1 MGGYVRTVVKS
12 SAAALCGVAAIVLA
26 TTVTTPSYAQA
37 PSMPAKSMPAKSAKA
52 AKPAMAKKATAD
64 SKVMAVQEALVKQG
78 YKVKVDGMMGK
89 KTRSAIRKFQ
99 AKNKLK
105 ATGRIDEQT
114 LSKLG
119 VS

>member
-1 MGGYVRTVVKS
+1 MGVFARTVVKS
-12 SAAALCGVAAIVLA
+12 SAAALCGVAAILLA
-26 TTVTTPSYAQA
+26 TTVATPSYAQ
-37 PSMPAKSMPAKSAKA
+37 SSSPAMSTPMKMGKA
-52 AKPAMAKKATAD
+52 AKPGMAKKAMAD
-64 SKVMAVQEALVKQG
+64 AKVMSVQEALIKQG

-89 KTRSAIRKFQ
+89 KTRSALRKFQ

-114 LSKLG
+114 LAKLG